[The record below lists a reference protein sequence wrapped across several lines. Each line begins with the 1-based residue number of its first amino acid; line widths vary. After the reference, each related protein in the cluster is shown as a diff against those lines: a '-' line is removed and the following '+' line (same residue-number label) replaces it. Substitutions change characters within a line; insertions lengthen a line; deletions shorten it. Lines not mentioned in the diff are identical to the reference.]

1 LKKHFPSLKG
11 IRIAILGLAFKPGT
25 DDMRESPA
33 IPIIADLLL
42 HEAKIKAYDPVANL
56 EAKKIFANRNIDF
69 CNDLNETIN
78 DAQAILL
85 VTRWEEF
92 TCIPELINQLDQ
104 PPLVID
110 GRRMLQKNQIKR
122 YEGIGL

>member
-1 LKKHFPSLKG
+1 
-11 IRIAILGLAFKPGT
+11 
-25 DDMRESPA
+25 
-33 IPIIADLLL
+33 L
-42 HEAKIKAYDPVANL
+42 HEAKIKAYDPAANL

-85 VTRWEEF
+85 LTRWEEF

-110 GRRMLQKNQIKR
+110 GRRMLEKNKIKR